1 MNQDSSFFVLDAN
14 IFIEAHRRYYA
25 QDLCPG
31 FWDSLTHYCLE
42 RRVLSIDR
50 VRDELF
56 VSQDRLV
63 DWVKE
68 SPEDLFE
75 STADESV
82 INDFSEMMNWVQGN
96 NQFLP
101 EAKEQFAGAADG
113 WVAAYAKVHDAVVV
127 THEVLNTQVRR
138 RVPLPNVCRQFEVDY
153 RDTFAMLRDLEVRF
167 DWTPQGTPGLGQNPE
182 AVGGQE

>member
-1 MNQDSSFFVLDAN
+1 MNQDHPFFVLDAN
-14 IFIEAHRRYYA
+14 ISIEAHRRYYA

-31 FWDSLTHYCLE
+31 FWDCLTHFSIE
-42 RRVLSIDR
+42 RRILSIDR

-63 DWVKE
+63 EWVKE
-68 SPEDLFE
+68 SQEDLFE

-82 INDFSEMMNWVQGN
+82 IDAFSEMMNWVQGN
-96 NQFLP
+96 NQFRP

-127 THEVLNTQVRR
+127 THEAFNTQVRR
-138 RVPLPNVCRQFEVDY
+138 KVPLPNVCDQFDVDY
-153 RDTFAMLRDLEVRF
+153 RDTFAMLRELEVRF
-167 DWTPQGTPGLGQNPE
+167 EWTPQVSPGQNLGEPD
-182 AVGGQE
+182 Q